1 MAVAT
6 VQTKTKISTDVDLQS
21 AQYTV
26 RSKPRQKFL
35 LM

>member
-6 VQTKTKISTDVDLQS
+6 VQTKTKISTDVDEPQAIKLIW
-21 AQYTV
+21 
-26 RSKPRQKFL
+26 SKPRQKFL